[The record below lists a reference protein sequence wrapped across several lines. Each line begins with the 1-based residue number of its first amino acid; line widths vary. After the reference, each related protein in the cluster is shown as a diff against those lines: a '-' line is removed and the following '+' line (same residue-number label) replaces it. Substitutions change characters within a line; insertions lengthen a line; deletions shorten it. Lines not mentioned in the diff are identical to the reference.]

1 LNNIYKRSR
10 YHLRSVRMSY
20 LCHMLGA
27 FYIIYKLISASLK
40 LMVHAFVPSLFMT
53 DASTT
58 IRILAKQFEKK

>member
-1 LNNIYKRSR
+1 
-10 YHLRSVRMSY
+10 MSY

-27 FYIIYKLISASLK
+27 FYIIYNLISASLK